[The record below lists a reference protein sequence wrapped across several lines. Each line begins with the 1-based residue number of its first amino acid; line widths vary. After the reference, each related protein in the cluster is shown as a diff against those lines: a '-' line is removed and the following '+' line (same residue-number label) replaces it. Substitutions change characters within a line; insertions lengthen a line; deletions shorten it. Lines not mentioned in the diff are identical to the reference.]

1 MMQAMRCRKI
11 QETLSFVVIVST
23 WPQKGHFVNETIRP
37 FDEYF
42 IKTKLVPV
50 EGTKL
55 FIESISQKTLNTLR
69 LGNGRIAFTPQSQLS
84 PIPFPVKPKAIQK
97 AENHGNTRRLK
108 YQALKTA
115 GPEAGKIKHD
125 LVKRLQDARF
135 KEMGLSFDG

>member
-1 MMQAMRCRKI
+1 MQAMRCRKI
-11 QETLSFVVIVST
+11 QENLSFVVIVST
-23 WPQKGHFVNETIRP
+23 WPPKDHSVHETIHP
-37 FDEYF
+37 LDEYF

-55 FIESISQKTLNTLR
+55 FIECISQKTLNTLR
-69 LGNGRIAFTPQSQLS
+69 LGNGRIAFTPQSQPS

-97 AENHGNTRRLK
+97 AENHGNARRLM

>member
-1 MMQAMRCRKI
+1 MRCRKI
-11 QETLSFVVIVST
+11 QKTLSFVVIVST
-23 WPQKGHFVNETIRP
+23 WPPKDHSVHETIRP
-37 FDEYF
+37 LDEYL

-55 FIESISQKTLNTLR
+55 FIECISQKTLNTLR
-69 LGNGRIAFTPQSQLS
+69 LGNGRIAFTPQSQPS

-97 AENHGNTRRLK
+97 AENHGNARRLMH
-108 YQALKTA
+108 QALKTA

>member
-1 MMQAMRCRKI
+1 MRCRKI

-23 WPQKGHFVNETIRP
+23 WPQKGHSVNETIRP

>member
-1 MMQAMRCRKI
+1 MQAMRCRKI
-11 QETLSFVVIVST
+11 QKTLSFVVIVST
-23 WPQKGHFVNETIRP
+23 RPQKEHSINETIGP
-37 FDEYF
+37 FDEYL

-55 FIESISQKTLNTLR
+55 FIECISQKTLNTLR
-69 LGNGRIAFTPQSQLS
+69 LGNGRIAFTPQSQPS

-97 AENHGNTRRLK
+97 AENHGNARRLK

-115 GPEAGKIKHD
+115 GPEAGKMKHD

>member
-1 MMQAMRCRKI
+1 MRCRKI
-11 QETLSFVVIVST
+11 QENLSFVVIVST
-23 WPQKGHFVNETIRP
+23 WPQKDHSVHETIHP
-37 FDEYF
+37 LDEYF

-55 FIESISQKTLNTLR
+55 FIECISQKTLNTLR
-69 LGNGRIAFTPQSQLS
+69 LGNGRIAFTPQSQPS

-97 AENHGNTRRLK
+97 AENHGNARRLM

>member
-1 MMQAMRCRKI
+1 MRCRKI
-11 QETLSFVVIVST
+11 QENLSFVVIVST
-23 WPQKGHFVNETIRP
+23 WPQKDHSVHETIHP
-37 FDEYF
+37 LDEYF

-55 FIESISQKTLNTLR
+55 FIECISQKTLNTLR
-69 LGNGRIAFTPQSQLS
+69 LGNGRIAFTPQSQPS

-97 AENHGNTRRLK
+97 AENHGNARRLMH
-108 YQALKTA
+108 QALKTA

>member
-1 MMQAMRCRKI
+1 MRCRKI
-11 QETLSFVVIVST
+11 QENLSFVVIVST
-23 WPQKGHFVNETIRP
+23 WPPKDHSVHETIHP
-37 FDEYF
+37 LDEYF

-55 FIESISQKTLNTLR
+55 FIECISQKTLNTLR
-69 LGNGRIAFTPQSQLS
+69 LGNGRIAFTPQSQPS

-97 AENHGNTRRLK
+97 AENHGNARRLM